1 MADYDIFISRLE
13 SGPLDRFK
21 NQNLLLKK
29 FGEEGLKV
37 YNALEEPAQAKTLME
52 STGIKEERF
61 VSILEFMEENGI
73 IAVSDKPPAGAEAAA
88 QASAAQEE
96 PEEEGP
102 SAKKQPA
109 KKQGKASQKKN
120 AGGEEAGDGMLIK
133 PVGIEPEEGTE
144 EISEGGA
151 AQEDETAPETR
162 EDKASEES
170 GEGEGIKDEIEDVG
184 AGKDSEKAEH
194 EGEKDESAVPEIK
207 DVGEEEG
214 QGREDMRG
222 GIRGPDENRAA
233 AEEEGKKQDAEEK
246 LSKED
251 EQAREKLSPIE
262 RIIFN
267 KYGSTGVLVYKLI
280 DGEKTAEEIMLETG
294 LSEVKLVEIL
304 EFLESQ
310 GIIKLEKPIASEA
323 PASAPSQGAGEP
335 QPVSGNQAPE
345 GATIPGAVPAQEEP
359 EPSFRP
365 MIEEKGDSI
374 EAPPGTGLFPD
385 IIPIDI
391 PMPAPLNPISAAS
404 VRASLFLKFKNAGI
418 TAYSMLDGKKDVIKI
433 ALESRRSLGEIDQI
447 LALLG
452 AKKAV
457 YFKPMTKDE
466 IKAAYGEDALSVYR
480 KYGREGVLIYDLIG
494 KEQSLR
500 DIVLRSR
507 VEPHHAVEILLFIHS
522 ILGVDMPLSRDILYK
537 QLGIS

>member
-52 STGIKEERF
+52 STGIKEAKF

-73 IAVSDKPPAGAEAAA
+73 IAVSDKPPAGAGAAV
-88 QASAAQEE
+88 QASAAEEE
-96 PEEEGP
+96 PEEEEP

-109 KKQGKASQKKN
+109 KKQGKASQKKSS
-120 AGGEEAGDGMLIK
+120 GGEEAGDGMLIK
-133 PVGIEPEEGTE
+133 PVGIEPEEG
-144 EISEGGA
+144 EGEA
-151 AQEDETAPETR
+151 PQEAEPAPEAR
-162 EDKASEES
+162 EEQAAEES
-170 GEGEGIKDEIEDVG
+170 QGGEGEGVKDEIEDVG
-184 AGKDSEKAEH
+184 AGKGSEKAVQE
-194 EGEKDESAVPEIK
+194 EEKAESPEPEIK

-222 GIRGPDENRAA
+222 SIRGPEENRAA
-233 AEEEGKKQDAEEK
+233 AEDEGKKQAEEEK

-251 EQAREKLSPIE
+251 AAAREKLSPIE

-323 PASAPSQGAGEP
+323 PAQAPSPGSGEPPPSSVSQTAGETP
-335 QPVSGNQAPE
+335 SQQA
-345 GATIPGAVPAQEEP
+345 APGQEEP

-374 EAPPGTGLFPD
+374 EAPPGTGMFPD

-391 PMPAPLNPISAAS
+391 PMPAPLNPISGAS
-404 VRASLFLKFKNAGI
+404 VNASLFLKFKGAG
-418 TAYSMLDGKKDVIKI
+418 TQVYSMLDGKKDVIKI
-433 ALESRRSLGEIDQI
+433 ALESRRSLGEIDQV

-522 ILGVDMPLSRDILYK
+522 ILGVDMPLSREILYK